1 MDVFTPIHQQFLTQ
15 TTHQLIF
22 KPSITFDGSSMTLN
36 NYRPF
41 RSCKTAGRSW
51 IWTLDL
57 SIIPSSKPAKP
68 DSQSYIVLT
77 ITSVAANG
85 IMSTMLNWMSTSL
98 TNLYPSLTGF
108 SYQASST
115 LPEKSLLLNI
125 YQDSNK
131 AETRYLP
138 VQALQNC
145 FRLELQH

>member
-1 MDVFTPIHQQFLTQ
+1 
-15 TTHQLIF
+15 
-22 KPSITFDGSSMTLN
+22 
-36 NYRPF
+36 
-41 RSCKTAGRSW
+41 
-51 IWTLDL
+51 
-57 SIIPSSKPAKP
+57 
-68 DSQSYIVLT
+68 
-77 ITSVAANG
+77 
-85 IMSTMLNWMSTSL
+85 MSTMLNWMSTSL